1 MKCYG
6 KSSKPDTKGRILIH
20 LYKVPGIGKF
30 IEVNGSIMVT
40 RDWGEWEERMGS
52 SPLMSIEFLFG
63 RMGRVLEIVI
73 LVAQYCECT

>member
-40 RDWGEWEERMGS
+40 RDWGEWEERMGI
-52 SPLMSIEFLFG
+52 SPLMSIVSIWEDE
-63 RMGRVLEIVI
+63 RVLEIVI